1 MKTSEGKWELGWF
14 ALSLLI
20 WGHLLYLTQVR
31 LFEIFIL
38 IRCIP
43 QIKKK
48 INRSYTNA
56 PLPSKAMLNKVVLS
70 LLLLACS
77 AWMCNFSAHLTSAE
91 AELGSHDLHSWL
103 AAQDNESSSSGANW
117 GPTLTQMEA
126 RLTFFY
132 YFLMG
137 TIWDSMG
144 GGQ

>member
-1 MKTSEGKWELGWF
+1 MRTWMICTESTDLGPSPLSNPGKTFWDFYFDKMYPSD
-14 ALSLLI
+14 
-20 WGHLLYLTQVR
+20 
-31 LFEIFIL
+31 
-38 IRCIP
+38 
-43 QIKKK
+43 KKK